1 VYLHEASSANPT
13 LARARARLTAVLT
26 EGEPPLLKR
35 LLVDTDMESLRDF
48 AALLEK
54 GVDRAVDRLFT
65 QLAVE
70 QWPDIFRH
78 EERDFWESQS
88 TWTTRAGLR
97 ARQEELRILRDVKIP
112 ENAEAIGRAASYGDL
127 SENAEWTA
135 AIEEQRNLTNRAME
149 LEAEL
154 EKARLIENAT
164 IPADTVAPGTRVVYS
179 DVATGARHE
188 IEILGPWD
196 ADGEKRISYRSP
208 LAAGMLGLMPGDV
221 AEIELPSSRLSVR
234 VEAVQP
240 LAL

>member
-1 VYLHEASSANPT
+1 VTSANPPLRRPRT
-13 LARARARLTAVLT
+13 RLVAVLT
-26 EGEPPLLKR
+26 AGDPPLRPRVLAGA
-35 LLVDTDMESLRDF
+35 DMETLREC
-48 AALLEK
+48 AALVEM

-65 QLAVE
+65 QVAVE
-70 QWPDIFRH
+70 LWPDIFRH
-78 EERDFWESQS
+78 DERDFWESKD

-97 ARQEELRILRDVKIP
+97 RRQEELRVLRDVKIP

-154 EKARLIENAT
+154 ERARLIENAT
-164 IPADTVAPGTRVVYS
+164 LPGETVAPGMRVVYR
-179 DVATGARHE
+179 DVASGARNE

-208 LAAGMLGLMPGDV
+208 LAAGMLGLKPGDEAV
-221 AEIELPSSRLSVR
+221 IQLPSSTLSVR
-234 VEAVQP
+234 IESVQP
-240 LAL
+240 IAL